1 MADVQIT
8 PEVAKGL
15 AVGLLESPQVP
26 KQNLPSLVDRAI
38 EAYQN
43 GQAVKSLEMLAGLIC
58 PYTAE
63 DVKGVLLEN
72 LSSQERDPRTG
83 QKKEPIKGTPER
95 DRYDK
100 TQTITEAMR
109 VYLEGDGQNIP
120 KELQSA
126 IIDYISR
133 SPLYRDLLFDDQGQK
148 RSDYDQISQAIA
160 QTLLRQPQYRR
171 IIHRLF
177 TERLDPKKRLDHES
191 IVASLEREIK
201 QLEAQV
207 IDPQKIEAEIA
218 QKKAQLNQKNIAI
231 TQDPNYQDYL
241 DLIAQLE
248 KAQDDLIT
256 FQEMYKQARI
266 NNPHQLQQLTQDI
279 SSKKEEI
286 RNIQS
291 KLSDPRFSNIYQ
303 LQQEASSLQE
313 SIKSLEQLKQQA
325 NTSEQRQLRVQLQE
339 KLLELQEAQAQLIAE
354 RIRYASDIIAIPAEA
369 AKEFLNEALGAA
381 ATHYKEEAKK
391 AAEKEEADKRRL
403 EEQAI
408 EKLSRRL
415 GRKEKR
421 KGGEIVWVPDR
432 KQARRLL
439 TLLFQ
444 PSGLQGFVEEVAKD
458 EITLIRYG
466 LTKDEAQAIL
476 ARKNNPDFVG
486 TFGQNLA
493 KKILCDYLLAGGRLS
508 RDDIFALAD
517 AEWGRSIIED
527 GRNLY
532 EEQRKFLQSQLGKG
546 VLKALDELRG
556 GKTTGEWL
564 KGNWLKISGII
575 ALFILFGLISPAI
588 PAILEFFYRR

>member
-8 PEVAKGL
+8 PEVARGL
-15 AVGLLESPQVP
+15 ALKLVESPQV
-26 KQNLPSLVDRAI
+26 QATNLPPLVDMAVK
-38 EAYQN
+38 AYQN
-43 GQAVKSLEMLAGLIC
+43 YQAEESLKMLAGLIC

-63 DVKGVLLEN
+63 DVKRVLLEN
-72 LSSQERDPRTG
+72 LSSQERDSRTG
-83 QKKEPIKGTPER
+83 QKKEPKPNTPER
-95 DRYDK
+95 RRYDE
-100 TQTITEAMR
+100 TQKITEAMR

-160 QTLLRQPQYRR
+160 QTILRQPQYRR

-177 TERLDPKKRLDHES
+177 TERLDPKKRLEHES

-248 KAQDDLIT
+248 KAQDDLTT

-266 NNPHQLQQLTQDI
+266 NNPQQLQQLTQDI

-286 RNIQS
+286 RNIQRE
-291 KLSDPRFSNIYQ
+291 LSDPRFSNIYQ

-325 NTSEQRQLRVQLQE
+325 NTPEQRQLRVQLQE

-354 RIRYASDIIAIPAEA
+354 RIRYASDIIATPAEA
-369 AKEFLNEALGAA
+369 AKEFLNEALGGAVA
-381 ATHYKEEAKK
+381 HYREEAKK
-391 AAEKEEADKRRL
+391 AAEREEADKKRL
-403 EEQAI
+403 EEEAI
-408 EKLSRRL
+408 EKLGRRL
-415 GRKEKR
+415 GRKEKTKR
-421 KGGEIVWVPDR
+421 GETRFIPD
-432 KQARRLL
+432 KNQARSLL

-444 PSGLQGFVEEVAKD
+444 PSGLQGFIGEVAKNKT
-458 EITLIRYG
+458 TLRRYG
-466 LTKDEAQAIL
+466 LTDEEADAIL
-476 ARKNNPDFVG
+476 AKKGDPEFIKTVG
-486 TFGQNLA
+486 ANLA
-493 KKILCDYLLAGGRLS
+493 KKVFADYLLAGGRLS
-508 RDDIFALAD
+508 RDDILALGD
-517 AEWGRSIIED
+517 TDWGKAIIDE
-527 GRNLY
+527 GIKIAQ
-532 EEQRKFLQSQLGKG
+532 EQRQYLESLLGKG
-546 VLKALDELRG
+546 VLTKLDEIKG

-564 KGNWLKISGII
+564 KSNWLKIGGII
-575 ALFILFGLISPAI
+575 GLLILLGLIGPSIAGVVS
-588 PAILEFFYRR
+588 RG